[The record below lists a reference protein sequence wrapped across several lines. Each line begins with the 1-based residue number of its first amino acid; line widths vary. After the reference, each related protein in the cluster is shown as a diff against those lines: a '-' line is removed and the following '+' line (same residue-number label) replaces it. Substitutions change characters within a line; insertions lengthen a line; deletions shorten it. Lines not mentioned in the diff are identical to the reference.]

1 MQDDRS
7 TVARIRDEAMR
18 LFAQRGEADVSLR
31 EIAGAA
37 DVSAPLIIHHFGSKA
52 ALREAIDTHVA
63 AIVSEMLETLTEPDQ
78 VDGAGI
84 AELLGPA
91 LQTRPFLIDYLRRML
106 VDGGTSA
113 TALFGTLHDAT
124 LKSLL
129 VLADAGA
136 ARVGPDPEVLAAFL
150 LANDLATV
158 VLREPI
164 RAATGVDPLERTGLE
179 RWSSVLM
186 DVYSR
191 GIFLSTDE
199 LETTK
204 ET

>member
-1 MQDDRS
+1 ME
-7 TVARIRDEAMR
+7 AR
-18 LFAQRGEADVSLR
+18 
-31 EIAGAA
+31 
-37 DVSAPLIIHHFGSKA
+37 P
-52 ALREAIDTHVA
+52 
-63 AIVSEMLETLTEPDQ
+63 
-78 VDGAGI
+78 
-84 AELLGPA
+84 
-91 LQTRPFLIDYLRRML
+91 
-106 VDGGTSA
+106 A

-164 RAATGVDPLERTGLE
+164 RAATGVDPLEQTGLE